1 MGVPV
6 ALLASAALSAYQI
19 YKSESDSKKAEKNFD
34 KYEIPS
40 GVNAML
46 DVMKSLSTQTELPG
60 SDLLRSRQMA
70 TTAQGVET
78 AQRMSESDGDVLGLL
93 SEMYGKQ
100 LDSAE
105 KMAIQGAEYY
115 AQNRARYANALNT
128 LGQYQTEKWK
138 YNELYPYMQ
147 KMTGAGQTAAA
158 GSANISGGIG
168 SAIDIY
174 GGQENMKF
182 QDKMMGEFWKNKSAG
197 YGEPKIPEVAND
209 PFDKYFTS

>member
-19 YKSESDSKKAEKNFD
+19 YKSDSDSKKAEKNFD